1 MSSSDG
7 ITTVEGQVAGAV
19 AASYAKER
27 EKEKLKYEE
36 AKAKIKEINNV
47 NVVVKLTDKFK
58 EASYLVQTYGNPDL
72 NSMNNHQTECAKS
85 DDRDTVEMAKQRETE
100 KAEKE
105 KKRKKEAA
113 MLSFD
118 YGDDECNDEQNS
130 ISNKKLNKNPNVDT
144 SYLADKERDQ
154 RIEDEKNRLHREWL
168 EEQLRVKKEQLEVT
182 YSYWDGS
189 GHRQSIIIEKGITIF
204 KFLEKVKT
212 DLSSKFKELR
222 SMSSENLIFVK
233 EDTIL
238 PHNLT
243 FYDLI
248 VQKAR
253 SKSGNKLFNFNV
265 KEDIRIVGDIR
276 LECDSSHPG
285 KVIDRRYY
293 EKNKHIFPYSKYE
306 MYDPLGD

>member
-72 NSMNNHQTECAKS
+72 NSMNNHQTERAKS

>member
-19 AASYAKER
+19 AAAYAKER

-58 EASYLVQTYGNPDL
+58 EASYLVQALGNPDID
-72 NSMNNHQTECAKS
+72 NMNIHPIESTKS
-85 DDRDTVEMAKQRETE
+85 DYKDTVELVEQRERE

-105 KKRKKEAA
+105 KKRKKEVG

-118 YGDDECNDEQNS
+118 YGDDDCYDEQNS
-130 ISNKKLNKNPNVDT
+130 ISIKKMNKNPNVDT

-154 RIEDEKNRLHREWL
+154 RIEDEKNRLNREWQ
-168 EEQLRVKKEQLEVT
+168 EEQQRVKKEQLEVT

-189 GHRQSIIIEKGITIF
+189 GHRQTIVVEKGITIF

-212 DLSSKFKELR
+212 ELSSKFKELR

-306 MYDPLGD
+306 LYDPLR